1 MKSSNYDESEVMP
14 WETPQPR
21 TMAER
26 ATLMRLHHEQRY
38 MGIEFCNRS
47 FDRAYEKGELARRW
61 GRPKEGCP
69 IRPETDGSDGVL
81 RMAWELGWENV
92 DEDIFLENL

>member
-1 MKSSNYDESEVMP
+1 MKSSYFDESDVIP

-21 TMAER
+21 TTAER
-26 ATLMRLHHEQRY
+26 ATLMRIHHEQRY

-61 GRPKEGCP
+61 GRPKEDCP
-69 IRPETDGSDGVL
+69 IGLETDGSVGVL
-81 RMAWELGWENV
+81 RMGWELGWEME
-92 DEDIFLENL
+92 DEEIFIGSL